1 MSNKLVNR
9 NPDLKRLR
17 DEGFEIEVR
26 GGHLIAHHVPYVNS
40 SREIKIGRLIST
52 LELNNDV
59 VLKPNTHQIYFMGEH
74 PCNNDGS
81 IITEIAHSAPNQQ
94 LFEDIILNQ
103 YFSNKPLNNR
113 GEHCNYENYYDKIT
127 QYIGLIT
134 APAKSIDPT
143 VTANTFKV
151 IECTKDESVFHYF
164 DTNSSRANINFIN
177 EKFKGQRIG
186 IIGLGGTGS
195 YILDLVAK
203 TPVDEILLF
212 DSDEFLMHNAFRSPG
227 AATIEALNAQQKK
240 VDYFASI
247 YSNMRR
253 GIIPHAEKI
262 TEQNV
267 ELLKGLSFVF
277 ICVDSNTARGMII
290 SNLLAF
296 GISFIDVG
304 LGVEI
309 KNDSLSAILRA
320 TVGTPAK
327 YNHINERIGTV
338 DTDDNDYS
346 TNIQIADLNAMN
358 ALMAVLKWKRLSGFY
373 KDLKEEHNITY
384 DVNTGQLFNDDT
396 TI

>member
-17 DEGFEIEVR
+17 DEGYEIEVR

-40 SREIKIGRLIST
+40 SGEIKIGKLIST

-94 LFEDIILNQ
+94 LYDDIILNQ

-113 GEHCNYENYYDKIT
+113 GEHCNYENNYDKIT
-127 QYIGLIT
+127 QYIRLIT
-134 APAKSIDPT
+134 APAISIDPA

-151 IECTKDESVFHYF
+151 IECTKDESVFHYL
-164 DTNSSRANINFIN
+164 DSNSSRANINFIN

-203 TPVDEILLF
+203 THVEEILLF
-212 DSDEFLMHNAFRSPG
+212 DSDEFLMHNAFRAPG
-227 AATIEALNAQQKK
+227 AATIETLNAQYKK
-240 VDYFASI
+240 VDYFTAI
-247 YSNMRR
+247 YSNLRR

-262 TEQNV
+262 TEQNI

-277 ICVDSNTARGMII
+277 ICVDSNIARGMII
-290 SNLLAF
+290 SNLLSF
-296 GISFIDVG
+296 GIPFIDVG

-309 KNDSLSAILRA
+309 KNGSLCAILRA
-320 TVGTPAK
+320 TLGTAVK
-327 YNHINERIGTV
+327 HDHLKERIGIV
-338 DTDDNDYS
+338 DADDNDYS

-358 ALMAVLKWKRLSGFY
+358 ALMAVLKWKRLFGFY

-384 DVNTGQLFNDDT
+384 DVNTGQLLNDDT
-396 TI
+396 SA